1 MTRFAWKYDLKS
13 SFVVFL
19 VALPLCLG
27 IALASGA
34 PVSAGIISGVIG
46 GVVVG
51 LLGPSHISVSGPA
64 AGLTVIVATGITDL
78 GSFQRFGL
86 AVFIAGLIQIL
97 FFALRGGVIGD
108 YFPTAVIK
116 GMLAAIGLIL
126 IFKELPYIVGL
137 SSAPHSFDEING
149 GIVGISVLSLGLML
163 GWDAWVAP
171 RWRLLQFVPGA
182 LVAVVSSVALNA
194 VFNLAANDLLV
205 HLPTSLFENWALPS
219 FSSLDWPVLKLAIT
233 IAIIASLETLL
244 CIDAADKI
252 DPYGRRTNKNRELL
266 AQGVGNALAGLV
278 GGLPVT
284 AVIVRS
290 TANVAAGARTKYSA
304 VLHGMWLLL
313 CVTLVPGFLNLIPM
327 ATLACVL
334 LLVGF
339 KLTKPALYKEMWGRG
354 PDQFLIFLTT
364 IGVILA
370 TDLLVGITVGFVLA
384 LLLDLR
390 RPALSCFE
398 VIDDGDQV
406 RVTFFNNASFF
417 HRPALARA
425 FSQLPPERPI
435 TIVGMAQV
443 RVHVDVREFVNE
455 FMREAKKKN
464 RYVDIS

>member
-1 MTRFAWKYDLKS
+1 MTRFAWKHDLKS

-34 PVSAGIISGVIG
+34 PISAGIVSGVIG

-86 AVFIAGLIQIL
+86 AVLLAGLIQIL

-126 IFKELPYIVGL
+126 IFKELPYMVGL
-137 SSAPHSFDEING
+137 NTAPHSLDEINW
-149 GIVGISVLSLGLML
+149 GIVGISFLSLGLML
-163 GWDAWVAP
+163 LWDGWVTQHWKP
-171 RWRLLQFVPGA
+171 MQFIPGA
-182 LVAVVSSVALNA
+182 LVAVISSVALNSI
-194 VFNLAANDLLV
+194 FNLATNDLLV
-205 HLPTSLFENWALPS
+205 HLPTSLFDNWGVPTLSS
-219 FSSLDWPVLKLAIT
+219 FDWPVLKLAFT

-252 DPYGRRTNKNRELL
+252 DPYGRKTNKNRELL
-266 AQGVGNALAGLV
+266 AQGIGNALAGLV

-290 TANVAAGARTKYSA
+290 TANVTAGARTKYSA
-304 VLHGMWLLL
+304 VLHGVWLLL
-313 CVTLVPGFLNLIPM
+313 CVTLIPSFLNLIPM

-339 KLTKPALYKEMWGRG
+339 KLTKPALYKEMYARG
-354 PDQFLIFLTT
+354 VDQFLVFLIT

-370 TDLLVGITVGFVLA
+370 TDLLMGITVGFALA
-384 LLLDLR
+384 LVLDLR
-390 RPALSCFE
+390 RPALLCFE
-398 VIDDGDQV
+398 VVDDGDEI
-406 RVTFFNNASFF
+406 RVNFFKNASFF
-417 HRPALARA
+417 HRPALART
-425 FSQLPPERPI
+425 FSKLPPERRI
-435 TIVGMAQV
+435 TITGMTQV
-443 RVHVDVREFVNE
+443 RVHVDVREFVSE
-455 FMREAKKKN
+455 FMREAKKNN